1 MSIFP
6 DVALGPGRA
15 QVPAGDE
22 NLTGASGAGVAI
34 FIFQSRT

>member
-15 QVPAGDE
+15 QALTGDE
-22 NLTGASGAGVAI
+22 NLPAHPAQV
-34 FIFQSRT
+34 